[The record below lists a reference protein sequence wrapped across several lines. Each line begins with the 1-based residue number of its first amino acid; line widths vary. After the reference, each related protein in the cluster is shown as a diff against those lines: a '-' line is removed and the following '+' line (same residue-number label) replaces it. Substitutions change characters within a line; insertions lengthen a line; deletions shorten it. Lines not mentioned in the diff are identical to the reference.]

1 MSIVST
7 FLSYAGR
14 AGGINRKEATAMEKQ
29 KMIVEVKPEGL
40 DELEEQLNRINKK
53 AKKAN
58 HLLEKVIGLKE
69 KLES

>member
-1 MSIVST
+1 
-7 FLSYAGR
+7 
-14 AGGINRKEATAMEKQ
+14 MEKQ
-29 KMIVEVKPEGL
+29 KMLVEVKPEGL